1 MGSGSSVP
9 TDNCFPL
16 VRTTPSLESTYEECF
31 NHLHTHT
38 GNPRMKLKDFNC
50 KLAIDTSMGFN
61 GTPKPSFCNHEDFDA
76 VVSNVQEVLVG
87 FREKRCHKQQEVDY
101 NPYSSSAPK
110 RIRQTRAQL
119 AQARY
124 RSFELRS
131 VSLDD
136 EDQQVRNYK
145 KLEPKSC
152 PRVKIR
158 NRAKDIVKTVENMK
172 LSLKQLG
179 VLRDTA
185 HSFDFLGS
193 PERAYTKQFERI
205 FGNSSEQRPSISKAC
220 RVYAGPS
227 SSIAH
232 SRQNPKQC
240 LISPGNHEEMYGN
253 HHHPPLAQKK
263 LFRSPPQQ
271 SKTMHK
277 AMDFDTANGTNEDRD
292 YDHNDRNCYGLH
304 HEIGLS
310 FTT

>member
-16 VRTTPSLESTYEECF
+16 VRTTPSLESNYEECF

-38 GNPRMKLKDFNC
+38 SSPRMQLKDFNC
-50 KLAIDTSMGFN
+50 KLSIDTSMGFS
-61 GTPKPSFCNHEDFDA
+61 GTPKPSSCNHEDFDA

-87 FREKRCHKQQEVDY
+87 FREKRYHKQQEVDY
-101 NPYSSSAPK
+101 NPYSLSAPK
-110 RIRQTRAQL
+110 RIRQMRAQL

-124 RSFELRS
+124 HSFELRS

-136 EDQQVRNYK
+136 EDQQLCNYK
-145 KLEPKSC
+145 PLEPKSC

-158 NRAKDIVKTVENMK
+158 NRAKHIVKTLENMK
-172 LSLKQLG
+172 FSLKQLG
-179 VLRDTA
+179 VLRDSA

-205 FGNSSEQRPSISKAC
+205 FGNSSEQRPSISRAC
-220 RVYAGPS
+220 RFYADPS
-227 SSIAH
+227 SLIAH
-232 SRQNPKQC
+232 SRQSPKQC
-240 LISPGNHEEMYGN
+240 LMSPGNHEEMHGN
-253 HHHPPLAQKK
+253 HLPPLAQKK
-263 LFRSPPQQ
+263 LFGSPPQQ

-277 AMDFDTANGTNEDRD
+277 AMDFDTASDKNEDRG
-292 YDHNDRNCYGLH
+292 YDRTNRNWCGLH